1 MGIVE
6 VFEKG
11 GILMYPI
18 ILCSVI
24 SFAVLLERLFFLRKK
39 NIMSSPEFIIHLA
52 SKNAWNEIANEV
64 KKKNDILSYILDL
77 VISDTTDKDVSKVTE
92 MYAKNVSSDIY
103 RGISIPGIMATIS
116 PLLGLLGTTLGMIK
130 IFTRFT
136 EAGGNPMILAGG
148 IWEALITTAAGLT
161 VAIPSLVIFR
171 YLNYRADKSVA
182 ELEFVLEKILLYR
195 SEKTDDKKSD
205 IKVPEEINDNMD

>member
-1 MGIVE
+1 VGFLEIID
-6 VFEKG
+6 KG

-18 ILCSVI
+18 MLCSVV
-24 SFAVLLERLFFLRKK
+24 SFAVLFERLHFLRRK
-39 NIMSSPEFIIHLA
+39 NILNNPEFIIHLA
-52 SKNAWNEIANEV
+52 SKGSWDEIAGEV
-64 KKKNDILSYILDL
+64 KKKNDILSRILDL
-77 VISDTTDKDVSKVTE
+77 AIADNTGEDAAKVTE

-161 VAIPSLVIFR
+161 VAIPSLIIYR
-171 YLNYRADKSVA
+171 YLNYRADSGIA
-182 ELEFVLEKILLYR
+182 DLEFVLERIFLYK
-195 SEKTDDKKSD
+195 SGKKEDSV
-205 IKVPEEINDNMD
+205 KNTV